1 MMSSIIV
8 TIYGTVA
15 ARQKGRSCQGVKY
28 VFDAH
33 TSKASKRLMV
43 VVVPLHFWRIDIK
56 TTGGLINIPVEDFQM
71 VKTAPY

>member
-1 MMSSIIV
+1 MSIIV

-15 ARQKGRSCQGVKY
+15 ARRKVRSCQGVKY

-43 VVVPLHFWRIDIK
+43 VPLHFWRINIK
-56 TTGGLINIPVEDFQM
+56 TTGGLINIPVEDFHM
-71 VKTAPY
+71 VKTAT